1 MSEEMKK
8 NIQNENESIVSEY
21 EEITN
26 RLDRLDEKVEF
37 VCAEISQRTGQKV
50 GRDVGILYGIFV
62 ALLLIVIYFILS
74 DNVSIF
80 EFI

>member
-8 NIQNENESIVSEY
+8 NIQAENESIVSEY
-21 EEITN
+21 EEIAS

-37 VCAEISQRTGQKV
+37 VCAEISQRTGQKI
-50 GRDVGILYGIFV
+50 GRDIGILYGIFV
-62 ALLLIVIYFILS
+62 ALVLIIFYIIIS
-74 DNVSIF
+74 DHVSIF